1 MSVTG
6 TGTAQDPYKPTNW
19 NEFVEAL
26 AKESPSERK
35 YIDCP
40 KDAVW
45 DMNEQK
51 PIGVGQITPTAT
63 SIKGNGL
70 IIKNLY
76 CNANQLF
83 YNNFHYDWDIRD
95 LNVNIY
101 DLHFINMNLTSYFQ
115 RLDCSSYEG
124 AGPRYF
130 RYYGCTFT
138 GISSGTTQTNEGGIF
153 NVDSYSDWDG
163 SYKNVLTFN
172 VSPYSRLG
180 CTFKIVAK
188 NTPLFTTRRYGG
200 IWSYFSYINYDGY
213 RLHHGVEGNG
223 TAPWPWYANCLIE
236 GDMSGKAIFEN
247 NVSLR
252 AVRAKN
258 TVFNINMKGSGP
270 EGYGDSANLFNVVLN
285 TDKIELSARP
295 GFITATADQLQ
306 DAEYLRSK
314 GFPIGTRNGS

>member
-1 MSVTG
+1 MAMTG
-6 TGTAQDPYKPTNW
+6 SGSASDPYKPTNW
-19 NEFVEAL
+19 DEFVTAITTGYAYVE
-26 AKESPSERK
+26 
-35 YIDCP
+35 CP
-40 KDAVW
+40 ENEVW

-51 PIGVGQITPTAT
+51 PTGVGQITPVAT

-76 CNANQLF
+76 CRSNQLF
-83 YNNFHYDWDIRD
+83 YNNFHYDWNTRD
-95 LNVNIY
+95 LNVYIY

-115 RLDCSSYEG
+115 RLDCSSREAYG
-124 AGPRYF
+124 ARYF

-138 GISSGTTQTNEGGIF
+138 GISSGTDQTNEGGIF
-153 NVDSYSDWDG
+153 NVDSYNDG
-163 SYKNVLTFN
+163 DGGYKAVLTFN

-213 RLHHGVEGNG
+213 RIHHGVENYG
-223 TAPWPWYANCLIE
+223 TAPWPWYENCLIE
-236 GDMSGKAIFEN
+236 GDMSGAAIFEN

-258 TVFNINMKGSGP
+258 TVFNINMKGVGP
-270 EGYGDSANLFNVVLN
+270 EGYADSANLFNVVLN
-285 TDKIELSARP
+285 VDKINDSKMFRP
-295 GFITATADQLQ
+295 GFIYATTDQLQ

-314 GFPIGTRNGS
+314 GFPIGIRNGS